1 MMNEIMKFIRPTVLE
16 NTDSTGKYTKTFR
29 TTDLI
34 YIEDDSVYLDGH
46 GNYKNTKATSAT
58 DWALANWAEQ
68 YAENVSSTGKYGT
81 TNTWLRNAFNST
93 CVNILNSQNRVSF
106 YKTYNTHRTVRPA
119 MTLDISAVI
128 AERKKK
134 SGEFKIDSVK
144 DPYNNVYHTIEFG
157 QYPKTYVGEDLNKE
171 LEDEFIKTISH
182 KLGPTGKTYLARI
195 DENEDKIYA
204 KEYKYN
210 GEKYVRV
217 EVAADYENA
226 WFENGE
232 AVIDG
237 ANVWIKVEPI
247 TWKIR
252 NWDKLPKELNPQG
265 SGEATVMQV
274 VSEEGIATLPF
285 YPNYEDENSSL
296 WQNSTI
302 RGYLNG
308 ANVNS
313 LFCLNGFTAPNG
325 GDFSD
330 GGFIEEAFGDFIKSH
345 QSEDT
350 TENLKEYIGNKKS
363 RLAQLNPDDT
373 TESDRRQMTD
383 KELIQSW
390 VDAGRSVLLRG
401 PSGIGKTEKLKEL
414 YPDLIYLKLT
424 NNMFPEKV
432 VGSMNLQT
440 GQSIPP
446 DFAKQAILSCAT
458 DEEKALV
465 EKNIQNLYKIADDVY
480 ERSKTAEGKVVIML
494 DELLNVKP
502 AVQSLVY
509 TLVLNK
515 IVENGNGMKLP
526 ANTVIV
532 ATGNQ
537 KKYSS
542 VAEDL
547 AEPLEKRF
555 DHIYDMQPK
564 VGEWIYEYAIPN
576 NIHPSV
582 VSYVLNKY
590 MYAYKS
596 EEISNMGYFYEEPE
610 IGEEKLDQYGCKGR
624 TNDPR
629 GWTSISNMLYSFE
642 DNLTKGKYKGKDVE
656 HILDTSLKSKLRE
669 EWAADF
675 MDFYNNPTISVEDV
689 VAGNYAEADL
699 PQDINERFA
708 YVSGLIGADEK
719 QLPKV
724 RDFIRK
730 YCDPEYV
737 ELYDI
742 TWVGKSEER
751 AEQLAEVKNWQDAEW
766 DKNRVEKNIETKY
779 KIEKREDPVEYN
791 KKYSDSDLVYE
802 KNKDGVI
809 IARIKAKNKNKSGNT
824 TQQNEQELPF

>member
-1 MMNEIMKFIRPTVLE
+1 MKYSDLLVKKKVDNGDYPATKDYISLE
-16 NTDSTGKYTKTFR
+16 SV
-29 TTDLI
+29 
-34 YIEDDSVYLDGH
+34 DDYKDRGL
-46 GNYKNTKATSAT
+46 NYSRTKATDFAIFNGADVKLSDDGNLYGPVYTRT
-58 DWALANWAEQ
+58 DDDQVFSGCNIFYISNEGVKESGFTIDEHMGIRPQISIDISRYLKAREVDSSRMNIYQRVGGKPTISLGKYPNHVADDQEEIDDLFNQGKLKALGRSYLSEYGDHNSLYYPEYTTEDGRRYVRCPIGNARHNGDPFMRFNNGTHIEDYKDREDLWFEVEYIPWVIKNWDELPKSI
-68 YAENVSSTGKYGT
+68 NPDGTGKAKTMDLY
-81 TNTWLRNAFNST
+81 S
-93 CVNILNSQNRVSF
+93 VNMIR
-106 YKTYNTHRTVRPA
+106 
-119 MTLDISAVI
+119 
-128 AERKKK
+128 
-134 SGEFKIDSVK
+134 SG
-144 DPYNNVYHTIEFG
+144 
-157 QYPKTYVGEDLNKE
+157 
-171 LEDEFIKTISH
+171 
-182 KLGPTGKTYLARI
+182 
-195 DENEDKIYA
+195 
-204 KEYKYN
+204 
-210 GEKYVRV
+210 
-217 EVAADYENA
+217 
-226 WFENGE
+226 
-232 AVIDG
+232 
-237 ANVWIKVEPI
+237 
-247 TWKIR
+247 
-252 NWDKLPKELNPQG
+252 
-265 SGEATVMQV
+265 
-274 VSEEGIATLPF
+274 LPF
-285 YPNYEDENSSL
+285 YPSILAAYGNV

-308 ANVNS
+308 YNMTY
-313 LFCLNGFTAPNG
+313 LNGVKGGKPYQETDG
-325 GDFSD
+325 GDFFPM
-330 GGFIEEAFGDFIKSH
+330 GGFLCEAMMHSISPELDNLHFADE
-345 QSEDT
+345 SEDT
-350 TENLKEYIGNKKS
+350 SQDIKEYITNKKS

-373 TESDRRQMTD
+373 KEKDRRQMTD

-446 DFAKQAILSCAT
+446 DFAKQAILACAT

-465 EKNIQNLYKIADDVY
+465 EKNVQNLYKIADEVY
-480 ERSKTAEGKVVIML
+480 ERSKTAEGKLVIML

-590 MYAYKS
+590 MCQDKS
-596 EEISNMGYFYEEPE
+596 EEISDMGYFYEEPE

-689 VAGNYAEADL
+689 VAGNYTEEDL

-751 AEQLAEVKNWQDAEW
+751 AEQLAEVKSWQDAEW
-766 DKNRVEKNIETKY
+766 KEEHAAEKDVIEEKTEEHVGDKKPSEEWYKLQKTIKELGDFLVDNDELYKY
-779 KIEKREDPVEYN
+779 
-791 KKYSDSDLVYE
+791 
-802 KNKDGVI
+802 
-809 IARIKAKNKNKSGNT
+809 
-824 TQQNEQELPF
+824 

>member
-1 MMNEIMKFIRPTVLE
+1 MLTKLKDMLVAKEKLYKIPEIKNKSYKLIDFVTIPSSTDTYNITANATDYALLNGVIQYEDKKSAKGVYGTGTYLTDTISGDKLNVVDGIGRIQTTFSTSFTAGVCPKIEVDVDCFVAALFKKNNFNIQEALNEKSELIYRTLDFGEFPKNMVDEETREKLE
-16 NTDSTGKYTKTFR
+16 DYYRNEKLKSTGKVYQGHRIGRYDGFIFWGEYELDGKR
-29 TTDLI
+29 YVPVLVYD
-34 YIEDDSVYLDGH
+34 YGVDSVLSNGYSVAKRG
-46 GNYKNTKATSAT
+46 
-58 DWALANWAEQ
+58 ERI
-68 YAENVSSTGKYGT
+68 
-81 TNTWLRNAFNST
+81 WLS
-93 CVNILNSQNRVSF
+93 
-106 YKTYNTHRTVRPA
+106 
-119 MTLDISAVI
+119 
-128 AERKKK
+128 
-134 SGEFKIDSVK
+134 
-144 DPYNNVYHTIEFG
+144 
-157 QYPKTYVGEDLNKE
+157 
-171 LEDEFIKTISH
+171 
-182 KLGPTGKTYLARI
+182 
-195 DENEDKIYA
+195 
-204 KEYKYN
+204 
-210 GEKYVRV
+210 
-217 EVAADYENA
+217 
-226 WFENGE
+226 
-232 AVIDG
+232 
-237 ANVWIKVEPI
+237 VEPI
-247 TWKIR
+247 TWIIE
-252 NWDKLPKELNPQG
+252 NWEDLPKEINPFG
-265 SGEATVMQV
+265 RGKADIIALRAEDVIIGGIPSNCNF
-274 VSEEGIATLPF
+274 EEGEKALLWL
-285 YPNYEDENSSL
+285 NSDV
-296 WQNSTI
+296 

-308 ANVNS
+308 IRLGEDKGLEEFIIHNAE
-313 LFCLNGFTAPNG
+313 
-325 GDFSD
+325 DFSFNNQ
-330 GGFIEEAFGDFIKSH
+330 GFLNEALDQEIEIDFAKVVENKSE
-345 QSEDT
+345 SKR
-350 TENLKEYIGNKKS
+350 LS
-363 RLAQLNPDDT
+363 RLTRLNPDDT
-373 TESDRRQMTD
+373 EEKDRRQMTD

-390 VDAGRSVLLRG
+390 VDAGQSVLLRG

-446 DFAKQAILSCAT
+446 DFAKQAILACAT
-458 DEEKALV
+458 NEERALV

-590 MYAYKS
+590 MCQDKS
-596 EEISNMGYFYEEPE
+596 EEISDMGYFYEEPE
-610 IGEEKLDQYGCKGR
+610 IGEEKLDNYGCKGR

-669 EWAADF
+669 EWATDF

-751 AEQLAEVKNWQDAEW
+751 AEQLAEVKSWQDTEW
-766 DKNRVEKNIETKY
+766 
-779 KIEKREDPVEYN
+779 KIEREEELKGESMHKIMHTNKRILMRKKAREDMIKEKLRKEEIDN
-791 KKYSDSDLVYE
+791 DSETE
-802 KNKDGVI
+802 K
-809 IARIKAKNKNKSGNT
+809 
-824 TQQNEQELPF
+824 ELPIK

>member
-1 MMNEIMKFIRPTVLE
+1 MRSELTKYIHPTLLENIDSDRKMGNKALPTVDLLYLE
-16 NTDSTGKYTKTFR
+16 SSETYCDSDGETIEKT
-29 TTDLI
+29 
-34 YIEDDSVYLDGH
+34 
-46 GNYKNTKATSAT
+46 TSAT
-58 DWALANWAEQ
+58 DWALANGAYHDWDSM
-68 YAENVSSTGKYGT
+68 SSSGKYGT
-81 TNTWLRNAFNST
+81 VSIWLRDAFNKKSVST
-93 CVNILNSQNRVSF
+93 MNSDHQWSF
-106 YKTYNTHRTVRPA
+106 EHVEDRDATIRPA
-119 MTLDISAVI
+119 MRLEIPLVVK
-128 AERKKK
+128 ERKAN
-134 SGEFKIDSVK
+134 SDAFKIDCVK
-144 DPYNNVYHTIEFG
+144 DMENKVMYHTIEFG
-157 QYPKTYVGEDLNKE
+157 QYPKTYVGEDLNFEIDWAFWQSVKGSSNAN
-171 LEDEFIKTISH
+171 LHGMRS
-182 KLGPTGKTYLARI
+182 TGNEYLARI
-195 DENEDKIYA
+195 DKDGKRVYA
-204 KEYKYN
+204 KEYQYN
-210 GEKYVRV
+210 GDKYVRIIIDT
-217 EVAADYENA
+217 DYESV
-226 WFENGE
+226 WFESGE
-232 AVIDG
+232 LVQDG
-237 ANVWIKVEPI
+237 STVWIRVEPI
-247 TWKIR
+247 VWRIR
-252 NWDKLPKELNPQG
+252 NWEDLPKELNPTG
-265 SGEATVMQV
+265 NGTATCIEV

-285 YPNYEDENSSL
+285 YPNCEDKNRTL
-296 WQNSTI
+296 WANSTI

-308 ANVNS
+308 ISVNN
-313 LFCLNGFTAPNG
+313 LPNMVFTQYTAPNG

-330 GGFIEEAFGDFIKSH
+330 GGFLKEAFGDFIRSH
-345 QSEDT
+345 ELEDT
-350 TENLKEYIGNKKS
+350 AEDIKEYITNKKS
-363 RLAQLNPDDT
+363 RLDQLNPDDT
-373 TESDRRQMTD
+373 AESDRRQMTD

-446 DFAKQAILSCAT
+446 DFAKQAILACAT
-458 DEEKALV
+458 DEERALV

-590 MYAYKS
+590 MCQDKS
-596 EEISNMGYFYEEPE
+596 EEISDMGYFYEEPE
-610 IGEEKLDQYGCKGR
+610 IGEEKLDIYGCKGR

-751 AEQLAEVKNWQDAEW
+751 AEQLAEVKSWQDAEW
-766 DKNRVEKNIETKY
+766 KEEHAAEKDVIEEKTEEHVGDKKPSEEWYKLQKTIKELGDFLVDNDELYKY
-779 KIEKREDPVEYN
+779 
-791 KKYSDSDLVYE
+791 
-802 KNKDGVI
+802 
-809 IARIKAKNKNKSGNT
+809 
-824 TQQNEQELPF
+824 

>member
-1 MMNEIMKFIRPTVLE
+1 MRDKITKYVLRTVLD
-16 NTDSTGKYTKTFR
+16 NTDIDNNFGNKSFS

-34 YIEDDSVYLDGH
+34 YIESRKDIPNGPNYENIVYPTDYAVMNNAVLNAEYSKFKDRKSCMSFLRSVYAVNLINLITLDGSQEETVCH
-46 GNYKNTKATSAT
+46 DT
-58 DWALANWAEQ
+58 DL
-68 YAENVSSTGKYGT
+68 TI
-81 TNTWLRNAFNST
+81 
-93 CVNILNSQNRVSF
+93 C
-106 YKTYNTHRTVRPA
+106 PA
-119 MTLDISAVI
+119 MQLDAAAVI
-128 AERKKK
+128 AAKKTSK
-134 SGEFKIDSVK
+134 SMFNIIKKEGNGKGIYYHTLEFGEF
-144 DPYNNVYHTIEFG
+144 
-157 QYPKTYVGEDLNKE
+157 PKTYVGLAFNEE
-171 LEDEFIKTISH
+171 LEHNYQLNSIQK
-182 KLGPTGKTYLARI
+182 TGKKYIGCYVSELPTY
-195 DENEDKIYA
+195 NF
-204 KEYKYN
+204 EYLYR
-210 GEKYVRV
+210 GQKYVRV
-217 EVAADYENA
+217 VSRTRDADSE
-226 WFENGE
+226 FLNGDPAPE
-232 AVIDG
+232 SGDI
-237 ANVWIKVEPI
+237 VWAKVEPI
-247 TWKIR
+247 TWIIR
-252 NWDKLPKELNPQG
+252 NWDDLPKELNPNG
-265 SGEATVMQV
+265 TGKAKTIKLRT
-274 VSEEGIATLPF
+274 EEGIISGVPF
-285 YPNYEDENSSL
+285 YPNRHNDNNQL

-308 ANVNS
+308 IDVNNIKANGNTQY
-313 LFCLNGFTAPNG
+313 TAPNG
-325 GDFSD
+325 GDFSG
-330 GGFIEEAFGDFIKSH
+330 GGFIEEAFSGVELLQNIEDV
-345 QSEDT
+345 SEDAAD
-350 TENLKEYIGNKKS
+350 EIKEYITNKKS

-373 TESDRRQMTD
+373 AESDRRQMTD

-446 DFAKQAILSCAT
+446 DFAKQAILACAT
-458 DEEKALV
+458 DEERSLV

-582 VSYVLNKY
+582 VSYILNKY
-590 MYAYKS
+590 MCQDKS
-596 EEISNMGYFYEEPE
+596 EEISDMGYFYEEPE

-724 RDFIRK
+724 REFIRD
-730 YCDPEYV
+730 YCDPENV
-737 ELYDI
+737 EVYDMI
-742 TWVGKSEER
+742 WAGDSEYR
-751 AEQLAEVKNWQDAEW
+751 AEKLAEVKSWQDAEW
-766 DKNRVEKNIETKY
+766 EIERRKR
-779 KIEKREDPVEYN
+779 IEE
-791 KKYSDSDLVYE
+791 
-802 KNKDGVI
+802 G
-809 IARIKAKNKNKSGNT
+809 
-824 TQQNEQELPF
+824 QELPF

>member
-1 MMNEIMKFIRPTVLE
+1 MKYKELLVKKEVSNIDYLPTTDYVSLESSIDYSYRNRDSFKGGATDFAIYTGASTLMDSNGVLKGPFYLRTASPVNNLQVKYIAADGTFGGGVFVDNNVLGIRPQISIDVNKYIQCPPNNKLGMKMFAINSERVLYF
-16 NTDSTGKYTKTFR
+16 GKYPRNLFYDQDKLDTLFNEGNLDATGTTYMGRYESSKNSIVCHPEYIDQYGNRYVRFPVFESMYNNNGSIKLFTNGQRLQDYAGRDYLWFNVGEIGWVIKNWENLPKEINPQGDGTAKTIDMYSLEILRSGIPFYP
-29 TTDLI
+29 
-34 YIEDDSVYLDGH
+34 YIEDDCCH
-46 GNYKNTKATSAT
+46 A
-58 DWALANWAEQ
+58 
-68 YAENVSSTGKYGT
+68 
-81 TNTWLRNAFNST
+81 
-93 CVNILNSQNRVSF
+93 
-106 YKTYNTHRTVRPA
+106 
-119 MTLDISAVI
+119 
-128 AERKKK
+128 
-134 SGEFKIDSVK
+134 
-144 DPYNNVYHTIEFG
+144 
-157 QYPKTYVGEDLNKE
+157 
-171 LEDEFIKTISH
+171 
-182 KLGPTGKTYLARI
+182 
-195 DENEDKIYA
+195 
-204 KEYKYN
+204 
-210 GEKYVRV
+210 
-217 EVAADYENA
+217 
-226 WFENGE
+226 
-232 AVIDG
+232 
-237 ANVWIKVEPI
+237 
-247 TWKIR
+247 
-252 NWDKLPKELNPQG
+252 
-265 SGEATVMQV
+265 
-274 VSEEGIATLPF
+274 
-285 YPNYEDENSSL
+285 

-308 ANVNS
+308 YDMRYVNS
-313 LFCLNGFTAPNG
+313 VTNGAVYHASRG
-325 GDFSD
+325 GNFGMT
-330 GGFIEEAFGDFIKSH
+330 GGFLAEAMDREIESTQSQVSDITEEIKNH
-345 QSEDT
+345 VT
-350 TENLKEYIGNKKS
+350 TKKS

-373 TESDRRQMTD
+373 AESDRRQMTD

-446 DFAKQAILSCAT
+446 DFAKQAILACAT
-458 DEEKALV
+458 DEERALV
-465 EKNIQNLYKIADDVY
+465 EKNIQNLYKIADEVY

-582 VSYVLNKY
+582 VSYILNKY
-590 MYAYKS
+590 MCQDKS
-596 EEISNMGYFYEEPE
+596 EEISDMGYFYEEPE
-610 IGEEKLDQYGCKGR
+610 IGEEKLDIYGCKGR

-689 VAGNYAEADL
+689 VAGNYTEADL

-742 TWVGKSEER
+742 TWVGKSDER
-751 AEQLAEVKNWQDAEW
+751 AEQLAEVKSWQDAEW
-766 DKNRVEKNIETKY
+766 KEEHAAEKDVIEEKTEEHVGDKERAKEVYRQTAKIIKNMFGGSGIY
-779 KIEKREDPVEYN
+779 GHVFGNY
-791 KKYSDSDLVYE
+791 DL
-802 KNKDGVI
+802 DI
-809 IARIKAKNKNKSGNT
+809 DTLLADH
-824 TQQNEQELPF
+824 EQSKE